1 MSNRKNLMI
10 TMMHWECSDAQILLK
25 LNGIESEKNT
35 VLMAEADCPFH
46 VSGCAKLSVSE
57 ENYELG
63 LKILK
68 EHGFDTDNEFMNESL
83 YVELVLTDI

>member
-10 TMMHWECSDAQILLK
+10 TMMHWECKDAQILLK
-25 LNGIESEKNT
+25 LNGIESENEF
-35 VLMAEADCPFH
+35 VIMAEADCPLH
-46 VSGCAKLSVSE
+46 ISDCSKLSVSE

-68 EHGFDTDNEFMNESL
+68 QHGFDIDNEFLNESL
-83 YVELVLTDI
+83 YVESDFLKR